1 MRKQAR
7 ENLRAVLD
15 PRSVAVIGASEN
27 PNKIG
32 GRPLLFLSKFGFR
45 GQVYPINPKRGET
58 QGYKAYPDLSALPAV
73 PDVAVIVVPGDFAM
87 QAVEDC
93 ARIGVKTAIVMASGF
108 GETASPQAQAQE
120 RRMKALAD
128 ETGMRVIGHNSQGH
142 ANFGRGDVM

>member
-45 GQVYPINPKRGET
+45 GQVYPINPKRDEA
-58 QGYKAYPDLSALPAV
+58 QGYKAYPDLGALPEI
-73 PDVAVIVVPGDFAM
+73 PDVSVIVVPGDLAM
-87 QAVEDC
+87 QAVEES
-93 ARIGVKTAIVMASGF
+93 AKAGVKTAIVMASGF
-108 GETASPQAQAQE
+108 GETSSPQAQAQE
-120 RRMKALAD
+120 RRMKELAL
-128 ETGMRVIGHNSQGH
+128 ETGMRIIGPNSQG
-142 ANFGRGDVM
+142 